1 MEIEKTRETTW
12 KIHLKE
18 KSDIIEITSVEVS
31 GLVKSIKLALKT
43 KNDNIMVEM
52 NKNEFFNF
60 LSLILAF
67 KDVIIG
73 DEVNFIQDQSLKS
86 EGYNEKYED
95 KNLETEDFNEAFN
108 KSIENEESDELN
120 PEEWDP
126 W

>member
-12 KIHLKE
+12 RIHLKK

-31 GLVKSIKLALKT
+31 GQVKSIKLALKT
-43 KNDNIMVEM
+43 NNGNIIVEM
-52 NKNEFFNF
+52 DKNEFFNF

-73 DEVNFIQDQSLKS
+73 EELDFAKDQSVKS
-86 EGYNEKYED
+86 ERYNEKYED
-95 KNLETEDFNEAFN
+95 KDFETEEFNEKYNENLENEDSEQ
-108 KSIENEESDELN
+108 LN

>member
-12 KIHLKE
+12 KIHLKK

-31 GLVKSIKLALKT
+31 GKMKSLKLALKT
-43 KNDNIMVEM
+43 NNENVIVEM
-52 NKNEFFNF
+52 DKNEFFNF

-73 DEVNFIQDQSLKS
+73 EDVNFIKDQSIKN
-86 EGYNEKYED
+86 ENYEEKYED
-95 KNLETEDFNEAFN
+95 KDLEREDFNHPYNEN
-108 KSIENEESDELN
+108 LENEDSDELN

>member
-12 KIHLKE
+12 KIHLKK

-31 GLVKSIKLALKT
+31 GQVKSIKLALKT
-43 KNDNIMVEM
+43 NDDVVTVEM
-52 NKNEFFNF
+52 DKNEFFNF

-73 DEVNFIQDQSLKS
+73 EDVQFLKDQSIKS
-86 EGYNEKYED
+86 EVYNDKYEEKDLEKEDFDGTYNE
-95 KNLETEDFNEAFN
+95 NLENED
-108 KSIENEESDELN
+108 SDELN

>member
-12 KIHLKE
+12 KIHLKK

-31 GLVKSIKLALKT
+31 GQVKSIKLALKT
-43 KNDNIMVEM
+43 NDDVVTVEM
-52 NKNEFFNF
+52 DKNEFFNF

-73 DEVNFIQDQSLKS
+73 EDVQFLKDQSIKS
-86 EGYNEKYED
+86 EVYNDKYED
-95 KNLETEDFNEAFN
+95 KDLEKEDFDEPYNENLENED
-108 KSIENEESDELN
+108 SDELN

>member
-12 KIHLKE
+12 KIHLKT

-31 GLVKSIKLALKT
+31 GQVKSIKLALKT
-43 KNDNIMVEM
+43 NDDVVTVEM
-52 NKNEFFNF
+52 DKNEFFNF

-73 DEVNFIQDQSLKS
+73 EDVQFLKDQSIKS
-86 EGYNEKYED
+86 EVYNDKYEEKDLEKEDFDGTYNE
-95 KNLETEDFNEAFN
+95 NLENED
-108 KSIENEESDELN
+108 SDELN

>member
-12 KIHLKE
+12 KIHLKK
-18 KSDIIEITSVEVS
+18 KSEIVEITSVEVS
-31 GLVKSIKLALKT
+31 GQVKSIKLALKT
-43 KNDNIMVEM
+43 NNENIMVEM
-52 NKNEFFNF
+52 DKNEFFNF

-73 DEVNFIQDQSLKS
+73 EDANYIQDQLIKD
-86 EGYNEKYED
+86 ELYNEKYND
-95 KNLETEDFNEAFN
+95 TNLEREDLSETYNEN
-108 KSIENEESDELN
+108 LENEDSDELN

>member
-12 KIHLKE
+12 KIHLKK

-31 GLVKSIKLALKT
+31 GKVKSLKLALKT
-43 KNDNIMVEM
+43 NDENVIVEM
-52 NKNEFFNF
+52 DKNEFFNF

-73 DEVNFIQDQSLKS
+73 EDANYIQDQSIRDEL
-86 EGYNEKYED
+86 YNEKYD
-95 KNLETEDFNEAFN
+95 DTNLEREDLSETYNEN
-108 KSIENEESDELN
+108 LENEDSDELN

>member
-12 KIHLKE
+12 KIHLKK

-43 KNDNIMVEM
+43 NNDDIMVEM

-73 DEVNFIQDQSLKS
+73 DEVNFVQDQSLKS
-86 EGYNEKYED
+86 EEYNEKYED
-95 KNLETEDFNEAFN
+95 KNLETEDFNETFN

>member
-12 KIHLKE
+12 KIHLKK
-18 KSDIIEITSVEVS
+18 KSEIVEITSVEVS
-31 GLVKSIKLALKT
+31 GQVKSIKLALKT
-43 KNDNIMVEM
+43 NNENIMVEM
-52 NKNEFFNF
+52 DKNEFFNF

-73 DEVNFIQDQSLKS
+73 EDANYIQDQSIRDEL
-86 EGYNEKYED
+86 YNEKYD
-95 KNLETEDFNEAFN
+95 DTNLEREDLSETYNEN
-108 KSIENEESDELN
+108 LENEDSDELN

>member
-12 KIHLKE
+12 KIHLKK

-31 GLVKSIKLALKT
+31 GKVKSLKLALKT
-43 KNDNIMVEM
+43 NDENVIVEM
-52 NKNEFFNF
+52 DKNEFFNF

-73 DEVNFIQDQSLKS
+73 EDVNFIKDQSIKN
-86 EGYNEKYED
+86 ENYEEKYED
-95 KNLETEDFNEAFN
+95 KDLEREDFNHSYNEN
-108 KSIENEESDELN
+108 LENEDSDELN